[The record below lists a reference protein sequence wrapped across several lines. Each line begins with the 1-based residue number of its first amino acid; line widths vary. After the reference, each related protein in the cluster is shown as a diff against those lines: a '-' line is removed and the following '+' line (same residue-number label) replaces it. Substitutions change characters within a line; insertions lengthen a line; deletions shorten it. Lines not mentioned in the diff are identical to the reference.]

1 LKRTSAASLA
11 LLAPLAVLAAW
22 LAWRSRG
29 WPLVHDAPIMHYI
42 AWRLGEGAVPYRDL
56 FDMNFPGVYLLH
68 RAALAVFGAGDAG
81 FRAFDLLWLAGT
93 ALCVG
98 ALVAPWGR
106 AAAAAAGLFFA
117 VYHLAGGAWQ
127 AGQRD
132 FVLCPFLLLAVLGVA
147 RWAEGRAPRTS
158 LAGGALALG
167 AGITIKPHA
176 AALAAGLLV
185 AIALLAWRAGV
196 SPWMPAALFA
206 AGVALIPAA
215 VGAWVAARGALGAWS
230 QIVFDYLLPLYSRL
244 GRPAQW
250 TFPRWHVWIAIGA
263 GVALSLG
270 AVAVRGRFTARHA
283 LAGLGLGYGLL
294 HFFGQGKGWEYH
306 LYPLAAFAAA
316 VLFAEAGRLVGDGRA
331 LAATPLIASLAAAFV
346 LLAAKG
352 VEAGDAAWIAAKER
366 RVSAVVGELAGRLG
380 PGDTVQVL
388 DTTDGGVHALLRLG
402 ARQPTRFLYDFHFY
416 HDVEAPQIRALRA
429 ELAAAFDARPPRFV
443 VLFER
448 GWPAGGYERVARF
461 PELAERLGRYR
472 VDARRDGYVV
482 YAR

>member
-1 LKRTSAASLA
+1 MKRTSAASLA

-132 FVLCPFLLLAVLGVA
+132 FLLCPFLLLGALGVA
-147 RWAEGRAPRTS
+147 RWAEHGVEWP
-158 LAGGALALG
+158 LLWGGGALG
-167 AGITIKPHA
+167 AGLTIKPHA
-176 AALAAGLLV
+176 ALLAAALAALV
-185 AIALLAWRAGV
+185 AAVARRRGRPAGTAAAIFAMSAL
-196 SPWMPAALFA
+196 
-206 AGVALIPAA
+206 VAPML
-215 VGAWVAARGALGAWS
+215 VTLWVAARGGLAAWRE
-230 QIVFDYLLPLYSRL
+230 IVFDYLLPFYARL
-244 GRPAQW
+244 GRPAEW
-250 TFPRWHVWIAIGA
+250 TMWRWQVWIAIAA

-270 AVAVRGRFTARHA
+270 AALWRRRFTARHA
-283 LAGLGLGYGLL
+283 AVALGLGYGVA
-294 HFFGQGKGWEYH
+294 HFAGQGKGWEYH
-306 LYPLAAFAAA
+306 LYPLAAFAAVA
-316 VLFAEAGRLVGDGRA
+316 LFAEVEPLVAARRWAGA
-331 LAATPLIASLAAAFV
+331 LPLLASVAAAAA
-346 LLAAKG
+346 LLGVKG
-352 VEAGDAAWIAAKER
+352 AEASGAAWIAEKER
-366 RVSAVVGELAGRLG
+366 RVSALVRDLAGRVG
-380 PGDTVQVL
+380 PGEVVQVL
-388 DTTDGGVHALLRLG
+388 DTTEGGLHALLRLR
-402 ARQPTRFLYDFHFY
+402 AAQSTKFLYDFHFY
-416 HDVEAPQIRALRA
+416 HDTDQWLIHKLRA
-429 ELAAAFDARPPRFV
+429 DFAAQFDRRPPKFL

-448 GWPAGGYERVARF
+448 SWPAGGYQRVDQW
-461 PELAERLGRYR
+461 PSLRLRLRGYR
-472 VDARRDGYVV
+472 VDRRGAGYIV